1 MNLHHYGVTVMAV
14 GGMIRPDLM
23 YSDPDALGGGCSRRG
38 SGSRC
43 GGSSGLLGGGG
54 SGLCRRGGCSCG
66 RNGFISVDNG
76 HGSVG
81 FTYTIVSV
89 LNLIP
94 IRYTFLHYKIVKGI
108 SVVIMI
114 GEIRPFISPTTCLG

>member
-1 MNLHHYGVTVMAV
+1 MDLHHYGVTVMAV

-23 YSDPDALGGGCSRRG
+23 YSDPDALGGGC
-38 SGSRC
+38 RC
-43 GGSSGLLGGGG
+43 GGSSGLHGCGG
-54 SGLCRRGGCSCG
+54 SGLCSRGGCSCG

-89 LNLIP
+89 LYLITF
-94 IRYTFLHYKIVKGI
+94 RYTFLHYIIVIGI